1 MSLRGTGQ
9 GGPLRRTA
17 EIFEVLGAAGF
28 LSPYFLGTMLA
39 AMRKFGATTATGFH
53 AAAARIPGA
62 AAVIDETG
70 SLSFAELDRRTN
82 AIARALAEAG
92 VKPGEGVGLFARN
105 HRGFVEAQVALDKLG
120 ANTLLLNTGFAGPQ
134 LKEVCAREG
143 TRVILYD
150 EEFRGIVEE
159 GAGDHE
165 RFVTFAESGVPET
178 TLDELADSHDDSELP
193 APAQQ
198 GRITILTSGT
208 TGTPK
213 GAQRTV
219 KRQGLDGFV
228 GLFGRMPLRTGTRN
242 LIVAPTFHS
251 WGGFHLL
258 IGAQLGCTIC
268 LRRRFDPEGTLAAI
282 HELRPQVLAVVPVM
296 MQRILDLGP
305 EVISRYDTS
314 SLELVCA
321 SGSALPGELALRWM
335 DAFGDNVY
343 NFYGSTE
350 VAQATIAMPDELRAA
365 PGTAGRPPRGATVRI
380 LDDRGRE
387 VPRGT
392 TGRIF
397 VANANQFDGYT
408 GGGGKEI
415 IGGLMSSGD
424 VGHFDENGLLFVDGR
439 DDDMIVSGGENVFPR
454 EAEDL
459 LADHDDVLEAAVIGV
474 ADDRLGESII
484 AFVVLKRGESCGADD
499 LARHCR
505 ERLAHY
511 KCPRTVGIVEALP
524 KTGSGKISKRTLRES
539 VSRTSTPSP
548 RGL

>member
-454 EAEDL
+454 EVEDL

-474 ADDRLGESII
+474 PDAEFGQRLKG
-484 AFVVLKRGESCGADD
+484 FVVLKQGAAPDEAALKD
-499 LARHCR
+499 YVKRNLARYKVPR
-505 ERLAHY
+505 EIVFLDELPRNPTGKVLKRVLAE
-511 KCPRTVGIVEALP
+511 RA
-524 KTGSGKISKRTLRES
+524 
-539 VSRTSTPSP
+539 
-548 RGL
+548 